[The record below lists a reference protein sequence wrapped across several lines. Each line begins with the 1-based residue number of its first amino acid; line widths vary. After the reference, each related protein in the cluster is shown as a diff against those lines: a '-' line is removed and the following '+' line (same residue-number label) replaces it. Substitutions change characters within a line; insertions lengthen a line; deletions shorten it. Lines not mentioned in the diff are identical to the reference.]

1 MNSGNGKAEQDFLGS
16 GFKRLSDDIVK
27 KNAPKI
33 SWGMQ
38 YQAMEDQ
45 DKVKYLEKLSA
56 TMNYAAH
63 LIQTERNKL
72 LELMERKE
80 AQIVNM
86 SKALKD
92 NNEMILQQ
100 LTKFNEQKQEY
111 HKVIAE
117 LNKQLREWE
126 SGDIHRLGD

>member
-16 GFKRLSDDIVK
+16 GFKRLDNSLVK

-38 YQAMEDQ
+38 YQGMEDQ

-126 SGDIHRLGD
+126 SGNIHRLGD